1 MLIEWDAHTDYYNNT
16 TLSTAIDNTFGFD
29 TRTQAKH
36 VNFDRDSEGL
46 SRWGYYIKA
55 SKGYIIKWLEG
66 LK

>member
-16 TLSTAIDNTFGFD
+16 TFSTAIDNTTGFD

-46 SRWGYYIKA
+46 EYWEYYKKA
-55 SKGYIIKWLEG
+55 CMDHIERCFGKR
-66 LK
+66 

>member
-1 MLIEWDAHTDYYNNT
+1 MI
-16 TLSTAIDNTFGFD
+16 
-29 TRTQAKH
+29 KH

-55 SKGYIIKWLEG
+55 SKCYIIKWLEA